1 MKTTRKVIAVILS
14 LVVGFSAFGAVTA
27 FALTE
32 SAAAADAEAYNAVAR
47 DYSDVM
53 GSVSK
58 EKATDYADDLNG
70 LLLKIF
76 EKVDLKSV
84 IYTDQVATT
93 IIRALGELLNNSIVN
108 TMDAAGIQENY
119 PEAYE
124 YLFVTCGGGSWDAVD
139 NAQVKWGITP
149 GDREA
154 FAKAIGYGSTNFG
167 SLIIFAGSMGA
178 FFGQEDVYS
187 NGLAPLV
194 ESLHVGKMDAFNTAM
209 ALGNAGI
216 MEYIASKVCDAI
228 DALIADP
235 VNYVTD
241 VLPDLART
249 YPASVTSINTFASSL
264 GASISLPDFN
274 GLVAMLGEKIGL
286 ALPEIDVETLAG
298 MGTASVVESGS
309 AGGYRTQING
319 DKAVVFMA
327 VVNYVKETLSVKDNQ
342 YALGRLIV
350 EKTGYASTETYDSM
364 VAAAKDDD
372 TLLFISN
379 LLGLVEEAAG
389 NIGADESLSGFAQF
403 LAKILEFFAKIQ
415 KFFVDLLLR
424 LTR

>member
-14 LVVGFSAFGAVTA
+14 LVMGFSAFGAVTA

-47 DYSDVM
+47 DYSYVM
-53 GSVSK
+53 GRVSK

-84 IYTDQVATT
+84 IYTDQAATT

-264 GASISLPDFN
+264 GASIALPDFN
-274 GLVAMLGEKIGL
+274 GLVTMLGEKIGL
-286 ALPEIDVETLAG
+286 ALPEIDVEALAG

-309 AGGYRTQING
+309 AGGYRTQISG

-350 EKTGYASTETYDSM
+350 EQTGYASTETYDSM
-364 VAAAKDDD
+364 VEAAKADD

>member
-14 LVVGFSAFGAVTA
+14 LVMGFSAFGAVTA

-76 EKVDLKSV
+76 EKIDLKSV

-139 NAQVKWGITP
+139 NTQVKWGITP

-264 GASISLPDFN
+264 GASIALPDFN

-286 ALPEIDVETLAG
+286 ALPEIDVEALAG

-309 AGGYRTQING
+309 AGGYRTQISG

-350 EKTGYASTETYDSM
+350 EQTGYASTETYDSM
-364 VAAAKDDD
+364 VEAAKADD